1 MHDKKTPILFPVLL
15 LLLLPGIAQK
25 THKRDDEP
33 AKRELV
39 TLEQRWLQGEDDPA
53 TQEQI
58 LADDFVHVLPSGMIS
73 KKDQIDFVRS
83 RKRSAD
89 ELRRH
94 FEQLRIRIYGT
105 VGVVNGMVVAT
116 DKSGA
121 AVRKTIFTDV
131 FAYRDGTWQAVNA
144 QENEFQPHS
153 KQ

>member
-1 MHDKKTPILFPVLL
+1 
-15 LLLLPGIAQK
+15 
-25 THKRDDEP
+25 
-33 AKRELV
+33 V